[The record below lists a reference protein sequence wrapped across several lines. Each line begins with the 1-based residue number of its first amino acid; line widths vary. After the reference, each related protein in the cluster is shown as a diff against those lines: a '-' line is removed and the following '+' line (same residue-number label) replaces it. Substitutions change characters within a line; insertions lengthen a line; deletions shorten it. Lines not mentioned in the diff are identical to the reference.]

1 MHDPAQL
8 SALSAVIRLGAFDA
22 AAHALGVTP
31 SAISQRIK
39 ALEDRIGTTLIQRG
53 TPCTATP
60 TGARLARH
68 YDDLTLLETAL
79 AADIGQTAAP
89 ARLRVAVNA
98 DSLATWFL
106 PAIAGHPMLFDLLI
120 DDQDHSADWLR
131 KGEVSAAITGEA
143 GPVQGCDSF
152 ALGALTYRATASPSF
167 VRQHFPNGVTAEALA
182 TAPALTFNAKD
193 ALQNRWVE
201 MMVGKRVPLNTHLVP
216 SSSAFVEASLLGMG
230 WGMNP
235 AALVDGLIAE
245 GKLVDLSPERPLLT
259 PLHWQVNRL
268 VAKPLAGLTASIRA
282 AAKQTL

>member
-1 MHDPAQL
+1 MTAPPRHADRNERAPYHPRNATPPQRNSGISHGRASTAAPIPATPAAINTASDKAQVATTAKTCSRRSPCRSTNPAQL

-22 AAHALGVTP
+22 AAHTLGVTP

-68 YDDLTLLETAL
+68 FDDLTILETAL
-79 AADIGQTAAP
+79 AADIGQTTAP

-106 PAIAGHPMLFDLLI
+106 PAIADHPMLFDLLI

-152 ALGALTYRATASPSF
+152 PLGA
-167 VRQHFPNGVTAEALA
+167 
-182 TAPALTFNAKD
+182 
-193 ALQNRWVE
+193 
-201 MMVGKRVPLNTHLVP
+201 
-216 SSSAFVEASLLGMG
+216 
-230 WGMNP
+230 
-235 AALVDGLIAE
+235 
-245 GKLVDLSPERPLLT
+245 
-259 PLHWQVNRL
+259 
-268 VAKPLAGLTASIRA
+268 
-282 AAKQTL
+282 

>member
-79 AADIGQTAAP
+79 AVDIGQTAAP

-106 PAIAGHPMLFDLLI
+106 PAIAEHPMLFDLLI

-152 ALGALTYRATASPSF
+152 ALGALTYRATAKPSF
-167 VRQHFPNGVTAEALA
+167 VRQYFPNGVTAEALA

-193 ALQNRWVE
+193 ALQNRWVDTT
-201 MMVGKRVPLNTHLVP
+201 VGQRVPLNTHLLP

-235 AALVDGLIAE
+235 ATLVDPLIAE
-245 GKLVDLSPERPLLT
+245 GKLVDLSPDQPLLT

-268 VAKPLAGLTASIRA
+268 VAKPLAALTASVRA
-282 AAKQTL
+282 TAKQML